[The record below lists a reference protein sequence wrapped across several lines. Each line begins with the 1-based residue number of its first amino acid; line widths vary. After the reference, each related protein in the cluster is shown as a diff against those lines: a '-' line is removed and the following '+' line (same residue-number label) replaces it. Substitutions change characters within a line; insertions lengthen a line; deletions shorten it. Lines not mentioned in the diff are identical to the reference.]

1 VDRGCQL
8 TAAGTGVLRQPG
20 AHLLPVVVVDAV
32 SCLAP
37 RLRGILS
44 GGQTMVM
51 ENLLHPLAG
60 ESEVI
65 SDRRQVSPERQRSA
79 MTSAR

>member
-1 VDRGCQL
+1 MDRGCQL
-8 TAAGTGVLRQPG
+8 AAAGTGVLRQPG
-20 AHLLPVVVVDAV
+20 AHALPVVDAV
-32 SCLAP
+32 ACLAP

-60 ESEVI
+60 EKS
-65 SDRRQVSPERQRSA
+65 SPIAAKCHRSA
-79 MTSAR
+79 SAPP